1 MRSITPFLWFD
12 DDLEQ
17 AAEFYTSEFPDGKVH
32 SITRQP
38 DGKVLMAELEIAG
51 QQVKALNGG
60 PQFPHTEAFSF
71 FVECDDQDEVDHY
84 WDLLTADG
92 GEAGQCGWL
101 KDRFGVSWQ
110 IIPVEF
116 LELMTTGSPE
126 QIGRTAEA
134 MMAMRKLDVARL
146 RAAHDG

>member
-17 AAEFYTSEFPDGKVH
+17 AAEFYTSVFPDGTVH
-32 SITRQP
+32 SLTRQP

-51 QQVKALNGG
+51 QRVKALNGG
-60 PQFPHTEAFSF
+60 PEFPHTEAFSF
-71 FVECDDQDEVDHY
+71 FVECDDQAEVDHY
-84 WDLLTADG
+84 WEALTADG
-92 GEAGQCGWL
+92 GEEGQCGWL

-110 IIPVEF
+110 IVPVEF
-116 LELMTTGSPE
+116 LELMSSGSPE
-126 QIGRTAEA
+126 QVERTVAA
-134 MMAMRKLDVARL
+134 MLTMQKFDVAAL